1 MPNIILKVK
10 NVIMIK
16 FLKTHFA
23 YLKRPGECQTDPK
36 LKIRSSKWLKTSKT
50 LVSQMTE
57 TNKKANGIIVG

>member
-1 MPNIILKVK
+1 MNFKLMPNIILKVK

-36 LKIRSSKWLKTSKT
+36 LKIRSSK
-50 LVSQMTE
+50 
-57 TNKKANGIIVG
+57 